1 MKAYVLIQTESGAE
15 PIAPALR
22 QIPGVVT
29 AEDLKGPYAAIALAN
44 STPMGETVEHTIARI
59 RNLPGVIRVLQA
71 PLNHLSPDRV
81 GVGDEERSDYAA
93 A

>member
-1 MKAYVLIQTESGAE
+1 MQAYVLIQTETGAE

-22 QIPGVVT
+22 QIPGVIT
-29 AEDLKGPYAAIALAN
+29 ADDVRGPYAAIALAS
-44 STPMGETVEHTIARI
+44 STNRGEDVEQTLARI

-71 PLNHLSPDRV
+71 PLNHSSPDGVRV
-81 GVGDEERSDYAA
+81 GAEESDYAA